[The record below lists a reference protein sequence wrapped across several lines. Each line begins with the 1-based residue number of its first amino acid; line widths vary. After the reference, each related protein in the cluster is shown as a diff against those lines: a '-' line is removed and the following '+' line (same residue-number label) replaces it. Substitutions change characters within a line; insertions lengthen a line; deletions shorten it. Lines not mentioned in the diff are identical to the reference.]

1 MENFDP
7 DYDDESD
14 KEGWFPGANRLVVLM
29 RRYGVTTL
37 LDYRQGAAEP
47 GVLHIDL
54 DEGGEAPLRK
64 SYDTFDAFFSDPRLE
79 DADRQAGGRASS
91 DRRDRSRLADRGYD
105 AGLPQRFWADDN
117 ANASRGVSDQE
128 WQAAEARLGVSLP
141 AAFRSLYAVLDGGR
155 AGYLF
160 HPRLGVDERGEP
172 RSPFPGRYSEG
183 ALLPLLT
190 WVSLAELS
198 ERLSFPEATPY
209 AQLHES
215 PERLIVVSASFD
227 SALLLDYRG
236 RDEPLVLHCPDLTR
250 PETCVDLAAADA
262 FLKALRQRASPYLN
276 EACPSPTGG
285 LRRGSPP
292 WKPSGCRT
300 RRPTAQPTKPSPQSR
315 KGSVRKCRK
324 ASFRY

>member
-29 RRYGVTTL
+29 RRYGETTL

-54 DEGGEAPLRK
+54 DEGGEAPLPK

-91 DRRDRSRLADRGYD
+91 DRRDRSRLADCGYD

-117 ANASRGVSDQE
+117 ANASRGVSDEE

-183 ALLPLLT
+183 ALLPL
-190 WVSLAELS
+190 
-198 ERLSFPEATPY
+198 
-209 AQLHES
+209 
-215 PERLIVVSASFD
+215 SA
-227 SALLLDYRG
+227 
-236 RDEPLVLHCPDLTR
+236 
-250 PETCVDLAAADA
+250 
-262 FLKALRQRASPYLN
+262 
-276 EACPSPTGG
+276 
-285 LRRGSPP
+285 
-292 WKPSGCRT
+292 
-300 RRPTAQPTKPSPQSR
+300 
-315 KGSVRKCRK
+315 
-324 ASFRY
+324 